1 MAFWEKLEKE
11 TKKEVLKEKKQK
23 SPQQEKEK
31 IGIGIKKE
39 NWFEPE
45 GELTIDAYQTENEI
59 VIQSTIAGVNPED
72 LDIAIENEILT
83 IKGVRKKPE
92 IEEHSEGDKQKNYF
106 YQECYWGP
114 FSKEIMLS
122 EEVDTSNV
130 EATIKQGILTIRM
143 PKIQRKNKRKIKV
156 KG

>member
-1 MAFWEKLEKE
+1 MAFWKKLEKE

-31 IGIGIKKE
+31 REIEIKKE
-39 NWFEPE
+39 NWFAPE

-92 IEEHSEGDKQKNYF
+92 IEEHSEKDEQKNYF

-114 FSKEIMLS
+114 FLKEIMLS

-130 EATIKQGILTIRM
+130 EATIKQGILTIRI

>member
-1 MAFWEKLEKE
+1 MAFWKKLEKE

-45 GELTIDAYQTENEI
+45 GELAIDAYQTKNEI

-83 IKGVRKKPE
+83 IRGTRKKPE
-92 IEEHSEGDKQKNYF
+92 IEEHSEENKQKNYF

-122 EEVDTSNV
+122 EEIDASNV